1 MLNFFNKHIYLDFE
15 VFHSLSED
23 MLMFCDN
30 PYISTKRHHEQYVE
44 KISLTD
50 FIQRKEQFVF
60 MTFPQL
66 YGFIEEWYKNTNLMT
81 QIDINLWIKDYYDS
95 IKLMSDIEGDS
106 LDYTSFDSVFRP
118 RQKWL
123 IDNLEIKKEESPI
136 VFNMNTEPELSMM
149 IDDVLFCHKLNIPS
163 TYEKEFEKNIKINNY
178 KCIEYQNKANRFGIN
193 YINFKPY
200 NECNSID
207 DLCYLYF
214 PLSGESV
221 NSNYIHIKKCLERYL
236 EK

>member
-1 MLNFFNKHIYLDFE
+1 
-15 VFHSLSED
+15 
-23 MLMFCDN
+23 MFCDN